1 MKVKYSPGQIVSGI
15 FLLPKKDGSFRLIL
29 NHKRFNEFVTH
40 HHFKI
45 DSLQTIIRLVTPNC
59 LMASIDMK
67 DAYYSI
73 PVKSEDRKY
82 LRFKWEDQFY
92 EFTCLPNGLSCDP
105 RQFTNILKPPLA
117 TLHKQG
123 HISIA
128 HLHDLY
134 LHGRTYD
141 DCVKNVI
148 DTTVFLDKLGLVV
161 HPEKSSFIP
170 SQVLVILRF
179 IIHSLTMTI
188 QLTTEKALGLKTVCI
203 EFLRATTSSIREVAS
218 AIGRIVASCPG
229 VMHVPL
235 FYGHLEKDKC

>member
-29 NHKRFNEFVTH
+29 NHKSFNEFVTH

-59 LMASIDMK
+59 FMASIDMK
-67 DAYYSI
+67 YAYYSI

-82 LRFKWEDQFY
+82 LLFKREDQFY
-92 EFTCLPNGLSCDP
+92 EFTCLPNGLSCAP

-123 HISIA
+123 HIPIA
-128 HLHDLY
+128 HPDDLY

-148 DTTVFLDKLGLVV
+148 DTTVLLDKLGLVV

-188 QLTTEKALGLKTVCI
+188 
-203 EFLRATTSSIREVAS
+203 
-218 AIGRIVASCPG
+218 
-229 VMHVPL
+229 
-235 FYGHLEKDKC
+235 